1 MPAVNLSDIL
11 EPALTGHYAVAG
23 LVVLGWEDAVAFVA
37 AAEELGQPV
46 ILQAGPGCRQ
56 HTPLPVLGSMFRYL
70 ADNASV
76 PVVCHVDHARS
87 LEECQSGI
95 EHGFTSVMFDGSDL
109 SLAANIDVTS
119 AVVEIAHPAGV
130 SVEGEIGVVGYS
142 EDSKLNVAAAISHST
157 DPHEAAKLCVDSGL
171 DALAISIGN
180 VHLQTNSKSEI
191 DRKTLAL
198 IEDAITAEFQLNS
211 LDRQAIPLVLHGGSG
226 IPSAVRID
234 LARSTT
240 ICKFNIGTELR
251 QQFGVALRQTLNE
264 KTDEFDRIGILK
276 AVMAPMQKAAMDIMG
291 EFGSP

>member
-1 MPAVNLSDIL
+1 M
-11 EPALTGHYAVAG
+11 
-23 LVVLGWEDAVAFVA
+23 
-37 AAEELGQPV
+37 
-46 ILQAGPGCRQ
+46 
-56 HTPLPVLGSMFRYL
+56 
-70 ADNASV
+70 
-76 PVVCHVDHARS
+76 
-87 LEECQSGI
+87 
-95 EHGFTSVMFDGSDL
+95 
-109 SLAANIDVTS
+109 TS

-264 KTDEFDRIGILK
+264 KPDQFDRIGILK